1 MVCGK
6 VREHVLTLHQQGFV
20 HGDIWPQNVL
30 VRRLGAGHEDA
41 LSVRLVDFDW
51 AGEINKAKY
60 PFLVN
65 PDLGHGFKRPSGV
78 QGGGVIIAEHD
89 LAMVELMYPLVA

>member
-1 MVCGK
+1 M
-6 VREHVLTLHQQGFV
+6 RQ
-20 HGDIWPQNVL
+20 
-30 VRRLGAGHEDA
+30 LGAGHEDA
-41 LSVRLVDFDW
+41 LSVHLVDFDW

-65 PDLGHGFKRPSGV
+65 PYLGHGFKRPSGV
-78 QGGGVIIAEHD
+78 KGGGVITTEHD